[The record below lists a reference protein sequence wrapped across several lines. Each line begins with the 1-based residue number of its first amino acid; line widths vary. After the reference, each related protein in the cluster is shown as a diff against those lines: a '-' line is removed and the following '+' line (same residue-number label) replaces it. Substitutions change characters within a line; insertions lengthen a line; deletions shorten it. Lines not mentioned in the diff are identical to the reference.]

1 MSRRTTCLISL
12 VLALSLILPGV
23 VRAIDSKSALL
34 VWWPLD
40 EGQGT
45 KAVDHSG
52 NGYDGVFQGAPQWVA
67 GYAGSALSFDGVDD
81 YVAFD
86 FPAAESLPAF
96 TVSLWLKCAT
106 LGQVNYAAAFAGHYP
121 NTAGFQ
127 LDVDGGDPGNY
138 RVNPSGLIFGP
149 ASTDWVHLTLT
160 AKGTAATLY
169 YNGVQATTGTLTD
182 SQWDEFCL
190 GVNRNRTIWWAGACD
205 ELRVYNRALEA
216 DQVQDLYNGI
226 APDFSKAITPS
237 PADAANMV
245 ATPLFTWTPGDGAL
259 FHDVY
264 LGTSR
269 ELTEADR
276 VATHQPVALYYHV
289 PGLEPGV
296 TYYWRVDEVAADMV
310 TVHAGDVW
318 SFTSQ
323 ALTAYLPQPADGSVE
338 ASPAAALTWLPGQQ
352 ARKHH
357 VYFSENVVDV
367 NTAAAVADKGE
378 VAEPTF
384 APGELTPITTYYW
397 RVDEVL
403 LDGTTRTGAVW
414 SFTTVLPVEDF
425 EGYTDEEGSRIYET
439 WSDGWTNGTGS
450 TVGYTTAPFAEQ
462 TIVHGGK
469 QSMPLDFN
477 NVQASFYSEA
487 EREFAPAEDWTAG
500 GTDTLI
506 LYIHGRAANG
516 SIPVYVRLEDTSK
529 NAATVV
535 HPDPAFSATTQWTAW
550 KIPLADFTGVN
561 PAKVK
566 KLCLGVGD
574 KADPQAG
581 GTGILYVD
589 DIQLAKSR

>member
-12 VLALSLILPGV
+12 ALSFILPGV

-45 KAVDHSG
+45 IAVDHSG
-52 NGYDGVFQGAPQWVA
+52 NGYDGVFQGAPQWA
-67 GYAGSALSFDGVDD
+67 TGYSGSALSFDGVDD

-96 TVSLWLKCAT
+96 TVGLWLKCAT
-106 LGQVNYAAAFAGHYP
+106 LGQVNYAAALAGHYP

-127 LDVDGGDPGNY
+127 LDVDGGNPGNY

-169 YNGVQATTGTLTD
+169 YNGAQATTGTLTD

-205 ELRVYNRALEA
+205 ELRVYNRTLEA
-216 DQVQDLYNGI
+216 DQVQGLYKGI
-226 APDFSKAITPS
+226 TPDFSKAIAPS
-237 PADAANMV
+237 PADAAHMV

-264 LGTSR
+264 LGTSP

-338 ASPAAALTWLPGQQ
+338 ASPTAALTWLPGQQ

-367 NTAAAVADKGE
+367 NTAAAAADKGE
-378 VAEPTF
+378 VAEPNF
-384 APGELTPITTYYW
+384 APGELTPVTTYYW

-477 NVQASFYSEA
+477 NIQTPFYSEA
-487 EREFAPAEDWTAG
+487 EREFAPAQDWTAG

-506 LYIHGRAANG
+506 LYARGRAANG
-516 SIPVYVRLEDTSK
+516 SIPVYVRLEDASK
-529 NAATVV
+529 GTATVV

-561 PAKVK
+561 PAKIK